1 MRFLDVISKRFSPK
15 DLFIEILYIS
25 FGYILLLLSYL
36 SKRDKHI
43 WVFGNKELFKDNT
56 KYLYIYLLNNH
67 VEISPI
73 WITSSHDLVAEMK
86 AKGFPVYHK
95 YSIKGLYYSLVAGVY
110 VSTVNSNHIN
120 YFTSGGSFKVYL
132 WHGIALKSMTESKS
146 TPADGSLLSRICMP
160 YAYEKID
167 FFLSTTPM
175 IDDQFIRT
183 FHLSPEVL
191 YHGMYPR
198 CSFML
203 SPKKEL
209 VDYIK
214 SNETPLMNKIIE
226 KINNYSKIYIYM
238 PTWRINLGTD
248 FLRYSIPD
256 LPKLNQIL
264 YKHNALF
271 LLKLHPSMHY
281 NPFKDGDLNNIL
293 YIEAGIDLYPILP
306 FTDVLIT
313 DYSSIYYDYLLL
325 ENKGAILY
333 DFDYENYVKNEFNL
347 FRNYK
352 QYTPGYHVDTFEK
365 LLSIIDSDN
374 SLDIPQKERAWVL
387 NEMWGNYQ
395 DKSSEDLVEEI
406 KKRIGLQHE

>member
-1 MRFLDVISKRFSPK
+1 MRFLDVISKRFNVK
-15 DLFIEILYIS
+15 DLFIEILYVS
-25 FGYILLLLSYL
+25 FGYILLLFSYFV
-36 SKRDKHI
+36 KRDKHI
-43 WVFGNKELFKDNT
+43 WVFGNKGLFKDNT
-56 KYLYIYLLNNH
+56 KYLYLYLLNNH

-73 WITSSHDLVAEMK
+73 WITSSRDLASELR
-86 AKGFPVYHK
+86 AKRFIVYYK
-95 YSIKGLYYSLVAGVY
+95 YSLKGLYYSLVAGVY

-175 IDDQFIRT
+175 IDDQFIKT
-183 FHLSPEVL
+183 FHLSPDAL

-203 SPKKEL
+203 LTKKEL
-209 VDYIK
+209 VAYIR
-214 SNETPLMNKIIE
+214 SYEGLLLNRIIE
-226 KINNYSKIYIYM
+226 KINDYSKIYIYM
-238 PTWRINLGTD
+238 PTWRINLGAD
-248 FLRYSIPD
+248 FLRYAMPD
-256 LPKLNQIL
+256 LRKLNQIL
-264 YKHNALF
+264 HKHNALL

-281 NPFKDGDLNNIL
+281 NLFENRDLNNIF
-293 YIEAGIDLYPILP
+293 YIEAGVDLYPILP

-325 ENKGAILY
+325 DNKGAILY
-333 DFDYENYVKNEFNL
+333 DFDYESYVKNEFKL
-347 FRNYK
+347 FKDYK
-352 QYTPGYHVDTFEK
+352 EYTPGCHVDTFEN
-365 LLSIIDSDN
+365 LLSIIDSND
-374 SLDIPQKERAWVL
+374 SLIIPQKERAWVL

-406 KKRIGLQHE
+406 KNRIGL